1 MDSNVDTVDTA
12 SAAGVVSRGAVAPSV
27 PSGRADPAAVR
38 ASVSAVPA
46 DPASARAPGG
56 HEGVADRGAGHGE
69 AT

>member
-12 SAAGVVSRGAVAPSV
+12 RAAGVVSRGAVAPSG
-27 PSGRADPAAVR
+27 PSVRVGPVVVR
-38 ASVSAVPA
+38 ASVSVVPA
-46 DPASARAPGG
+46 VPASARAPGG